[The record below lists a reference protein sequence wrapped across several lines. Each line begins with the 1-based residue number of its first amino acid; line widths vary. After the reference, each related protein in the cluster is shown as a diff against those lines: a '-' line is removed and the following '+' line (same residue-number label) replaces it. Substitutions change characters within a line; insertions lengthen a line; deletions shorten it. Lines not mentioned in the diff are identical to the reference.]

1 MSGYLDKAQ
10 DAASGAYE
18 SVASD
23 VKAAAL
29 KVNIAAEKVAISG
42 AFFGTLND
50 EQVGY
55 IQGELRSWGIEPSP
69 SNTMLEAMLI
79 PMILLAVIGITFR
92 LAFGYFSR
100 HIINGFFVGMI
111 VLGIMFFYY
120 DKALLL
126 SLLRNTYWTGI
137 ILSSFSLLW
146 SIFFLGLYK
155 NFPWMHD
162 PTNDKMSITY
172 AIFVDSTILR
182 YKFFMGLFGIEKDR
196 HHKDAKIGPTSMW
209 IIGLGWIGLLFTT
222 MVGITWQF
230 HPELESFISKI
241 KEGFA
246 AKAPAPAPE
255 PFLDVSSTAE
265 AAPNADTVTL
275 TNIQPVSIKQIG
287 YVGPTER
294 GGKFET
300 DIGIINAIQ
309 AGVRFFTLQIDYL
322 DTSPGPGF
330 DPINTPTL
338 VYRNDSKAIISTNGA
353 SIADVAKK
361 LSIYAFNKDFP
372 TNTQPLV
379 LYLHFVR
386 TPNYI
391 SKPDKYM
398 KFLSAVATALAP
410 LKSNILSKTDT
421 TDFSRQSNERILIN
435 TPVTAFE
442 NKALIFTNADT
453 TIFRNAEKLGMTPV
467 SVDQDLD
474 YMTCMRVYLDDESDS
489 LGITTS
495 IADGVA
501 HAVVVSY
508 KRLNALSA
516 EKKNQFAAKGKS
528 RFVIAMSGQTE
539 RTDQNMINAL
549 MKAAGVNTVPMNL
562 FGKSDP
568 EIKSQLTTW
577 GGQFFTKMKPVT
589 VRSTK
594 VAVAGYT
601 PPPNL
606 I

>member
-1 MSGYLDKAQ
+1 MSGFVQGAQ
-10 DAASGAYE
+10 DAASGAYD
-18 SVASD
+18 SVTGD
-23 VKAAAL
+23 IKDAARKL
-29 KVNIAAEKVAISG
+29 NLAAEKVAISG
-42 AFFGTLND
+42 AFFGTLDDN
-50 EQVGY
+50 QVGY

-69 SNTMLEAMLI
+69 SHTMLEAMLI
-79 PMILLAVIGITFR
+79 PMILLAAIGITFR

-100 HIINGFFVGMI
+100 HIINGFFVTMI
-111 VLGIMFFYY
+111 ILAVVFFYY

-126 SLLRNTYWTGI
+126 SLLRNTFWTGV

-155 NFPWMHD
+155 KFPWMHD
-162 PTNDKMSITY
+162 PMNDKMSITY

-182 YKFFMGLFGIEKDR
+182 YKFFMGLFGIEKDTHR
-196 HHKDAKIGPTSMW
+196 KEAKIGPTSMW
-209 IIGLGWIGLLFTT
+209 IIGLGWIGLLFTA

-241 KEGFA
+241 KEGFTA
-246 AKAPAPAPE
+246 ATATATE

-265 AAPNADTVTL
+265 AAPKADTVTL
-275 TNIQPVSIKQIG
+275 VNIQPVSIKQIG

-338 VYRNDSKAIISTNGA
+338 VYRSDSKAIISTNGA
-353 SIADVAKK
+353 SIADVAKQ
-361 LSIYAFNKDFP
+361 LSIYAFNNSFP
-372 TNTQPLV
+372 TNAHPIV

-410 LKSNILSKTDT
+410 LNAHILSKTET
-421 TDFSRQSNERILIN
+421 TDFSRQSNERVLIN
-435 TPVTAFE
+435 TPVAAFE

-467 SVDQDLD
+467 PMDQDLD

-501 HAVVVSY
+501 HAVAVSY

-528 RFVIAMSGQTE
+528 RFVIAMAGQTE
-539 RTDQNMINAL
+539 QVDQNMINAL
-549 MKAAGVNTVPMNL
+549 TKAAGVNTVPMNL

-568 EIKSQLTTW
+568 EIKSQLSTW
-577 GGQFFTKMKPVT
+577 GGNYFTKMKPVT
-589 VRSTK
+589 IRSTK